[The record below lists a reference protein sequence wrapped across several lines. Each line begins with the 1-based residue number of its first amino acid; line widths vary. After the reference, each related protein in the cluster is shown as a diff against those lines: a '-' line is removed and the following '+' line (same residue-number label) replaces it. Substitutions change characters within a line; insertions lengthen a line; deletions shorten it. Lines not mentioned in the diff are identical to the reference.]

1 MARFVSPIT
10 DIKPNGS
17 VSFFDS
23 NTNAPKITYKDD
35 VESIQNLLTIPVN
48 ANGNL
53 PNIFFSG
60 SAAVIYLDEF
70 GVQYAARNPVGG
82 ERELGDFS
90 PWDAQVSYDLND
102 IVEGSDGNIYRS
114 LSSGNIGNDPTLTP
128 TQWEEIRF
136 IGVWNTNIT
145 YAIGDVVQT
154 SNGNLWKALTVAAGI
169 DPETDSGTNWL
180 PSVDDSKLP
189 RVKDSNI
196 GAVSQSGQFTDW
208 DDILIN
214 GMFFM
219 VNGSANQPASGVNW
233 QCLCVMGSN
242 GNNLTQ
248 TAFSGNVVYT
258 RSKLGTVWG
267 EWLKVGVQSYAAPT
281 TSTYSR
287 LSNYTT
293 FTLSTSGVNIT
304 LDDSFLED
312 DVVEFN
318 KVLKT
323 TTHQVGTSSAVI
335 LDEDNVNIGN
345 SIDLL
350 PGDSLTMVLLKVG
363 ANWRMRVY

>member
-90 PWDAQVSYDLND
+90 PWDAQVSYDIND

-114 LSSGNIGNDPTLTP
+114 LSNANIGNDPTLTP

-145 YAIGDVVQT
+145 YSIGDVVQT
-154 SNGNLWKALTVAAGI
+154 TTGSLWKSLTASASN
-169 DPETDSGTNWL
+169 DPDTDNGTNWL
-180 PSVDDSKLP
+180 PAIDGAKVPEIIALEAL
-189 RVKDSNI
+189 NI
-196 GAVSQSGQFTDW
+196 WINKAADFTAVAGESYN
-208 DDILIN
+208 IA
-214 GMFFM
+214 
-219 VNGSANQPASGVNW
+219 GSANTVDITMPVLSAGDVFTFHSETISTFKVQILNPSYTIKGPSGDIAAATDMELEASN
-233 QCLCVMGSN
+233 S
-242 GNNLTQ
+242 
-248 TAFSGNVVYT
+248 
-258 RSKLGTVWG
+258 
-267 EWLKVGVQSYAAPT
+267 VQLVAKST
-281 TSTYSR
+281 T
-287 LSNYTT
+287 
-293 FTLSTSGVNIT
+293 I
-304 LDDSFLED
+304 LE
-312 DVVEFN
+312 
-318 KVLKT
+318 
-323 TTHQVGTSSAVI
+323 I
-335 LDEDNVNIGN
+335 
-345 SIDLL
+345 
-350 PGDSLTMVLLKVG
+350 VG
-363 ANWRMRVY
+363 AQT